1 MTGARVGNWYL
12 EAEIGRG
19 SLGIIYRARGYDD
32 TQRRAAVKVFT
43 STGTQDAAFMQK
55 FSSDM
60 LPLQR
65 LDHANIVKFYD
76 SGIHG
81 GLAFV
86 ACELVEGE
94 DFAKLLTSG
103 PRPWREVLGVAV
115 QAARA
120 LKHAHNRNVL
130 HRDLKPAHLMLTPD
144 GTLKILGFGLSRIIP
159 SPPPSPTPAI
169 GSAAYIPPE
178 SASGKALTRRSDFYS
193 LGGLL
198 YTLVTGRP
206 PFSAPT
212 LVELMHKQC
221 YMLPERPAMLVTDLP
236 PELDEFICIL
246 LDKNPGRRP
255 ASAASLLEELERI
268 RGKLER
274 KGERLEWPVKL
285 TPDTAEMPALPAA
298 LGGMGGESEA
308 EAEPRPLLKRPVVV
322 IPLFLIVMSA
332 LVLPFVW
339 PSNSADELYAEA
351 KPLVESDNPA
361 NWDIALEQFI
371 DPLSRKYPDRYVE
384 EIAAI
389 RAKVKDRRE
398 LKRIIA
404 EGAKVDFKSD
414 AESAYFRGLR
424 LAQAGE
430 TESAKRIWRDVE
442 AAFGTVPSESRWV
455 ELARVGLTTLD
466 KPENRNLHG
475 PPDRGALDTALK
487 NAKSFA
493 AAGKTSEANAIY
505 RALQELFRD
514 DPAAS
519 DAIRRTIENK

>member
-1 MTGARVGNWYL
+1 
-12 EAEIGRG
+12 
-19 SLGIIYRARGYDD
+19 
-32 TQRRAAVKVFT
+32 
-43 STGTQDAAFMQK
+43 
-55 FSSDM
+55 
-60 LPLQR
+60 
-65 LDHANIVKFYD
+65 
-76 SGIHG
+76 
-81 GLAFV
+81 
-86 ACELVEGE
+86 
-94 DFAKLLTSG
+94 
-103 PRPWREVLGVAV
+103 
-115 QAARA
+115 
-120 LKHAHNRNVL
+120 
-130 HRDLKPAHLMLTPD
+130 
-144 GTLKILGFGLSRIIP
+144 
-159 SPPPSPTPAI
+159 
-169 GSAAYIPPE
+169 
-178 SASGKALTRRSDFYS
+178 
-193 LGGLL
+193 
-198 YTLVTGRP
+198 
-206 PFSAPT
+206 

-285 TPDTAEMPALPAA
+285 TPDTAEMAALPAA

-308 EAEPRPLLKRPVVV
+308 EGEPRPLLKRPVVV

-339 PSNSADELYAEA
+339 PSKSADELYAEA

-455 ELARVGLTTLD
+455 ELARVGLTALD

-514 DPAAS
+514 DPVAS